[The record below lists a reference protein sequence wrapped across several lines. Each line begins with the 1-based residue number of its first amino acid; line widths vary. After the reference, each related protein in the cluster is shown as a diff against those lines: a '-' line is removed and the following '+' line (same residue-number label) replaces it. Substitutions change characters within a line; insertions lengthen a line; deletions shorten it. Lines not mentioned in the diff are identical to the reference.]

1 MARKTRVLFICTG
14 NSARSQMAEGFA
26 RNIGGDLLDASSGGI
41 EPKGIHSLTPKVMA
55 EREID
60 ITLQTSKRFH
70 VADAATSDI
79 VVTLCDDA
87 RDRCPILPARVTA
100 LHWSLEDPAAPAEGE
115 EIDLFRRVRDE
126 IEQRVGELIGKISA
140 REKETHSEE
149 S

>member
-26 RNIGGDLLDASSGGI
+26 RNNGGDVLDASSGGI
-41 EPKGIHSLTPKVMA
+41 EPKGVHPLTPKVMA

-60 ITLQTSKRFH
+60 IKLQTSKRFH
-70 VADAATSDI
+70 VADAAAADI

-100 LHWSLEDPAAPAEGE
+100 HHWSLEDPAAASEDE
-115 EIDLFRRVRDE
+115 AIDVFRRVRDE
-126 IEQRVGELIGKISA
+126 IEQQVAELIGKSSA
-140 REKETHSEE
+140 REKETDSEE